1 MTRYGTLLGL
11 HGKPKDRVI
20 IVRRGS
26 KTTRVKFPHKDRP
39 GFNLE
44 EVKVDASTVL
54 DDGGELWEKY
64 QRTPNSAT
72 FVSFSGEPQGHLHV
86 QHQHPEFATAPS
98 LSPYPRKRS

>member
-11 HGKPKDRVI
+11 HGKPKERVI
-20 IVRRGS
+20 IVRKGS

-39 GFNLE
+39 GFNFE
-44 EVKVDASTVL
+44 EVRFDAASVL